1 MQAVCALTLGAV
13 IFGCGDLLAETP
25 PEGDFETLFDGLPLA
40 FNASFLPGDEN
51 FEKVFRVA
59 DGLGPIFNN
68 NAGASCHPGDG
79 RATSA

>member
-1 MQAVCALTLGAV
+1 MNTTTQK
-13 IFGCGDLLAETP
+13 IEP
-25 PEGDFETLFDGLPLA
+25 GLPVK
-40 FNASFLPGDEN
+40 D